1 MQMLFRDRWF
11 TKQATA
17 LKQGMYVTA
26 LSILKNESDT
36 EDAIQNAVMI
46 AYKNL
51 DALSSKDKFKPWIFR
66 ILKNECY
73 RIIKLRSYSLD
84 DEVEI
89 EDPKSDVD
97 HEGNMTLWE
106 AVNKLDEK
114 YREVVMLYYY
124 QGFKIPEVANILEIS
139 GDNVKQRLS
148 RARKELKVYLED
160 YYG

>member
-11 TKQATA
+11 SKQATS
-17 LKQGMYVTA
+17 LKQGMYFTA
-26 LSILKNESDT
+26 LSILKNESDA

-73 RIIKLRSYSLD
+73 RLIKLRSYSLD
-84 DEVEI
+84 DEIEI

-97 HEGNMTLWE
+97 HEGNMTVYE
-106 AVNKLDEK
+106 AVNSLDEK

-124 QGFKIPEVANILEIS
+124 QGFKIPEVADILEIS
-139 GDNVKQRLS
+139 TDNVKQRLS

>member
-1 MQMLFRDRWF
+1 MQMLLRDRWF
-11 TKQATA
+11 TKQTKA
-17 LKQGMYVTA
+17 LKQGMYVVA

-36 EDAIQNAVMI
+36 EDALQNAVMI

-73 RIIKLRSYSLD
+73 RIIKLRNYSLD
-84 DEVEI
+84 DEIEI
-89 EDPKSDVD
+89 EDPKSDID
-97 HEGNMTLWE
+97 HESQMTVWD

-124 QGFKIPEVANILEIS
+124 QGFKIPDIADVLEIS
-139 GDNVKQRLS
+139 TDNVKQRLS
-148 RARKELKVYLED
+148 RARKELKGYLED